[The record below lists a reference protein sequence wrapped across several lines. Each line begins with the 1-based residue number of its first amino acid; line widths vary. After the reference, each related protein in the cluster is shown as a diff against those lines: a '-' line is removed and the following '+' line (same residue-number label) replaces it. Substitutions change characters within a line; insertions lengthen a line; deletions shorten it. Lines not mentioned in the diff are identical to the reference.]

1 MGDSTADRGQPG
13 DADPRTSPP
22 RPCQHATD
30 LAEATNQ
37 AVLQPLTSSPANMRR
52 VRVEKVLDVVAE
64 PPRNV
69 RFRSI
74 IPTEEVDHDEPS
86 P

>member
-13 DADPRTSPP
+13 HADSRTSPP
-22 RPCQHATD
+22 WPCQHATD
-30 LAEATNQ
+30 VAEATNQ
-37 AVLQPLTSSPANMRR
+37 AVASAAHLKPSEHAPRS
-52 VRVEKVLDVVAE
+52 VETVLDVVAE
-64 PPRNV
+64 PPQNV